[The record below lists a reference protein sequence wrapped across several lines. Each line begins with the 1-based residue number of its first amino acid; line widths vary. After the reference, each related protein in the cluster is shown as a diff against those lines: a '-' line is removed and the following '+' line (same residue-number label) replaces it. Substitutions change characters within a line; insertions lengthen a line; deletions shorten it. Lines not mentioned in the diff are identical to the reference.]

1 MNKIFEALE
10 VPHTGV
16 RENAMQILVE
26 LARLQY
32 ESMEFYLQ
40 KIAIA
45 TSQATN
51 NDEQS
56 VGTQGIEFWTTL
68 TEEEIYR
75 EKKKLV
81 GKNYIRNNSS
91 DLVSLMLQNISKITI
106 EDGDEDDDEV
116 GVQMSSGV
124 CLQKISLLIGSQVL
138 PQVVTFVSSNITSA
152 DWRARYAAVLSLGI
166 ITEGPDKPSFN

>member
-10 VPHTGV
+10 VPQTVV

-45 TSQATN
+45 TSQAAN
-51 NDEQS
+51 NDEQT
-56 VGTQGIEFWTTL
+56 VGAQGIEFWTTL
-68 TEEEIYR
+68 TEEEIHR
-75 EKKKLV
+75 EKKGLV
-81 GKNYIRNNSS
+81 CKNYIRSNSS
-91 DLVSLMLQNISKITI
+91 DLVTLMLQNISKITI

-124 CLQKISLLIGSQVL
+124 CLQKISLLIGS
-138 PQVVTFVSSNITSA
+138 
-152 DWRARYAAVLSLGI
+152 
-166 ITEGPDKPSFN
+166 

>member
-1 MNKIFEALE
+1 MSKIFEALE
-10 VPHTGV
+10 VPQVTV
-16 RENAMQILVE
+16 RETAMQILVE

-32 ESMEFYLQ
+32 ENIEFYFQ

-45 TSQATN
+45 TNFAAN

-56 VGTQGIEFWTTL
+56 VGAQGIEFWTTL

-75 EKKKLV
+75 EKKGLPI
-81 GKNYIRNNSS
+81 KNYIRNNCN
-91 DLVSLMLQNISKITI
+91 DLVNLMLQNLSKVTI

-124 CLQKISLLIGSQVL
+124 SLQKISLLVGSQVL
-138 PQVVTFVSSNITSA
+138 P
-152 DWRARYAAVLSLGI
+152 
-166 ITEGPDKPSFN
+166 

>member
-1 MNKIFEALE
+1 MSKIFEALE
-10 VPHTGV
+10 VPQVTV
-16 RENAMQILVE
+16 RETAMQILVE

-32 ESMEFYLQ
+32 ENIELYFK

-45 TSQATN
+45 TNFVAN

-56 VGTQGIEFWTTL
+56 VGAQGIEFWTTL

-75 EKKKLV
+75 EKKGLPI
-81 GKNYIRNNSS
+81 KNYIRNNCN
-91 DLVSLMLQNISKITI
+91 DLVNLMLQNLSKVTI

-124 CLQKISLLIGSQVL
+124 SLQKISLLVGSQVL
-138 PQVVTFVSSNITSA
+138 P
-152 DWRARYAAVLSLGI
+152 
-166 ITEGPDKPSFN
+166 